1 MPDTLFL
8 IAWFLAGFVNG
19 VSGMGAAMVAVPI
32 IVTLIPAHDVVPVSC
47 LVVTAVSGHMA
58 WNFRKGCRFQS
69 LRNMFIG
76 SIPGSLVG
84 LTILLCI
91 PSSLLQLL
99 TGSVMVLFVLWQCCK
114 KQNTVRNPETFTK
127 SVFAGFTSGILN
139 TSISFGNPPIG
150 AYALHLGW
158 NQEET
163 VGTMNIFSFGAFI
176 IACIFHAFAGLY
188 TKEVLIL
195 AAWGIPASMLGIVCS
210 MPVARRINAMTFK
223 RILLT
228 VIACAGINC
237 ILRAW

>member
-1 MPDTLFL
+1 MPDSLFF

-32 IVTLIPAHDVVPVSC
+32 IVTIIPAHDVVPVSC
-47 LVVTAVSGHMA
+47 LIVTAVSAHMA
-58 WNFRKGCRFQS
+58 WNFRAGCRFQS
-69 LRNMFIG
+69 LKNMFIG

-91 PSSLLQLL
+91 PAGLLQFL
-99 TGSVMVLFVLWQCCK
+99 TGLVMVIFVLWQCLK
-114 KQNTVRNPETFTK
+114 KENIVRNSETMKK
-127 SVFAGFTSGILN
+127 SVFAGFASGILN

-176 IACIFHAFAGLY
+176 IACLFHAFAGLY
-188 TKEVLIL
+188 TKEVLVL
-195 AAWGIPASMLGIVCS
+195 AAYGIPAAMIGIACS
-210 MPVARRINAMTFK
+210 MPVARRINALTFK

-228 VIACAGINC
+228 VIACAGVNC
-237 ILRAW
+237 ILRSL